1 MEGLVSAFGL
11 DVRLLVIQAVNFA
24 VLLGGLTYFLY
35 TPVMNMIAK
44 RRELV
49 AEGVRSAQEADRVLA
64 QSKERGEGI
73 VGNAAREA
81 EALVAA
87 ARARADEKGIELI
100 KEAEHKAH
108 AVMMDAA
115 ARADEAKRIALM
127 ESEKE
132 ITRAAVLAAEKIL
145 RKEAAAH

>member
-11 DVRLLVIQAVNFA
+11 DVRLLIIQAVNFA
-24 VLLGGLTYFLY
+24 VLLAGLTYFLY

-44 RRELV
+44 RKEMV

-64 QSKERGEGI
+64 HSKEQGEGI

-81 EALVAA
+81 EALVAG
-87 ARARADEKGIELI
+87 ARARADEKGMELI

-108 AVMMDAA
+108 AVMTDAA
-115 ARADEAKRIALM
+115 ARAEEAKRLALM

-145 RKEAAAH
+145 RKEAAAQ